1 MKVLIT
7 GASGLIGGRL
17 SNYLA
22 SKRFKVV
29 KASRKKDFFTK
40 INWNSNSKLER
51 LCKNID
57 VVVNCSGFEVQQSKD
72 KKKTNLINAEYPLRL
87 FKAANKN
94 NEKLFIFLSTYHVY
108 DFKLK
113 NITENNKVKG
123 KNLYTKSKI
132 LGEKKLLSF
141 KNKKTKIVIIRSCN
155 LFGYPIYSNKNC
167 WKLIIN
173 SMVRDLVLKKK
184 FKIKSKYNVYRYYRS
199 ISSFCI
205 LINNILKSKKIF
217 KFKRKSLIVNFT
229 SDKVLSLT
237 NLANYIL
244 KFQRFN
250 KLKIFFQYSKLSK
263 VKKINFSSK
272 FLNKLYFKKDRF
284 FNNEIEK
291 LSFYVK
297 QNFK

>member
-1 MKVLIT
+1 MNF
-7 GASGLIGGRL
+7 AIG
-17 SNYLA
+17 
-22 SKRFKVV
+22 
-29 KASRKKDFFTK
+29 
-40 INWNSNSKLER
+40 
-51 LCKNID
+51 
-57 VVVNCSGFEVQQSKD
+57 
-72 KKKTNLINAEYPLRL
+72 NLINAEYPLRL

-94 NEKLFIFLSTYHVY
+94 NVKLFIFLSTYHVY

-113 NITENNKVKG
+113 NIRENNKVKG

-184 FKIKSKYNVYRYYRS
+184 FKVKSKYNVYRYYRS

>member
-1 MKVLIT
+1 
-7 GASGLIGGRL
+7 
-17 SNYLA
+17 
-22 SKRFKVV
+22 
-29 KASRKKDFFTK
+29 
-40 INWNSNSKLER
+40 
-51 LCKNID
+51 
-57 VVVNCSGFEVQQSKD
+57 
-72 KKKTNLINAEYPLRL
+72 
-87 FKAANKN
+87 
-94 NEKLFIFLSTYHVY
+94 
-108 DFKLK
+108 
-113 NITENNKVKG
+113 
-123 KNLYTKSKI
+123 
-132 LGEKKLLSF
+132 
-141 KNKKTKIVIIRSCN
+141 
-155 LFGYPIYSNKNC
+155 
-167 WKLIIN
+167 
-173 SMVRDLVLKKK
+173 MVRDLVLKKK

>member
-22 SKRFKVV
+22 SKGFKVV
-29 KASRKKDFFTK
+29 KASRKKEFFTK
-40 INWNSNSKLER
+40 INWDSNSKLER

-57 VVVNCSGFEVQQSKD
+57 VVVNCSGFDVHQSKD
-72 KKKTNLINAEYPLRL
+72 ERKTNLINAEYPLRL

-94 NEKLFIFLSTYHVY
+94 NVKLFIFLSTYHVY

-113 NITENNKVKG
+113 NIRENNKVKG

-141 KNKKTKIVIIRSCN
+141 KNKKTKIIIIRSCN
-155 LFGYPIYSNKNC
+155 LFGYPIYSNNNC

-173 SMVRDLVLKKK
+173 SMVKGLVLKNK
-184 FKIKSKYNVYRYYRS
+184 FEIKSKYNVYRYYSS

-205 LINNILKSKKIF
+205 LINNILKSKK
-217 KFKRKSLIVNFT
+217 KSQI
-229 SDKVLSLT
+229 
-237 NLANYIL
+237 
-244 KFQRFN
+244 
-250 KLKIFFQYSKLSK
+250 
-263 VKKINFSSK
+263 
-272 FLNKLYFKKDRF
+272 
-284 FNNEIEK
+284 
-291 LSFYVK
+291 
-297 QNFK
+297 